1 MHQEAG
7 VNSIRIR
14 FLNYLFGPIVPYSIL
29 PAFQFYNGM
38 AIKLRF
44 DLPLD
49 TVIEDIQKPIVK
61 LTL

>member
-1 MHQEAG
+1 
-7 VNSIRIR
+7 
-14 FLNYLFGPIVPYSIL
+14 LFGPIVPYSIL

-49 TVIEDIQKPIVK
+49 TVTKDIQKPIVK